1 MALHATPLLL
11 YKHTCDEENSIA
23 SGEKKKNNHIMEDRR
38 ENGIVRKMLLAES
51 RDERRGD

>member
-11 YKHTCDEENSIA
+11 YTHTCDEENSIA